1 MSLFDYFGIVDYAF
15 MVFYVVVLLFLGF
28 YLRKLASKSL
38 DNYVCGGGNIPWW
51 AMGVSG
57 MASFLDLAGT
67 AIIVSF
73 LFMMGPQGLFVE
85 FRGGAVLILPFM
97 MLWTGKW
104 HRRSGCLTGAQWNI
118 FRFGDCW
125 GGRASQ
131 LMGVIATVLTTIG
144 MLAYL
149 IIGAGIFLSTFLPWT
164 PSQCSIGLLLLATPY
179 TMMSGFYGVIF
190 TDLFQSCIII
200 AAVIYVTITAFM
212 GVDSAAEVSKVA
224 MSVTGN
230 PDWIS
235 GIPKWNV
242 HVPKGYEM
250 YKHLILFSSFYL
262 IRTVVAGIG
271 TGADPRYF
279 GAKNDRECGKLSM
292 LWTGL
297 MSFRWPLMI
306 GIAVLGLYLVND
318 LMPDQAGIE
327 KAAEAIH
334 QQYPETTKPAWG
346 DLISSIAK
354 TPKEEDAALVAQLK
368 EILGEDKFI
377 EKMNLIS
384 YDGTVNPEKILS
396 QVLQMRVAK
405 GMRGILVIALI
416 AAALSTF
423 GSWINL
429 GTSQF
434 VNDFYKKWLRPK
446 ASTKELILASWTTVA
461 SIVALSFW
469 FSKSLESINDI
480 WGWMMMGFGAGFLVP
495 SFLRLY
501 WWRFTGAASAIG
513 TLVGIVAA
521 IVQRIVWPDLT
532 AWAEANQMNSEITRW
547 MYLLLTEYNE
557 ITQFVLILTIGFIGS
572 IVATY
577 LTKPTDPEVLKNMYM
592 KTRPFGVWGHLKRE
606 LSDEERA
613 KVNREHRNDLL
624 ALPFAMVWQV
634 CIFLVPML
642 FVLHNWKEFTGT
654 FILGLVAFAGLYFI
668 WFRNQPERNF
678 YEE

>member
-1 MSLFDYFGIVDYAF
+1 MGAMGYFGILDYTF
-15 MVFYVVVLLFLGF
+15 MILYVLVLIGLGF
-28 YLRKLASKSL
+28 YLKRQASKSL
-38 DNYVCGGGNIPWW
+38 DNYICGGGNIPWW

-67 AIIVSF
+67 AVIVSF

-149 IIGAGIFLSTFLPWT
+149 IVGAGLFLSTFLPWT
-164 PSQCSIGLLLLATPY
+164 PLQCSVGLLVLATPY

-200 AAVIYVTITAFM
+200 AAVIYISITAFM
-212 GVDSAAEVSKVA
+212 GVGSAEEVSTIA
-224 MSVTGN
+224 MQVTGN

-235 GIPKWNV
+235 GAPKWEV

-250 YKHLILFSSFYL
+250 YRHLIIFSGFYL
-262 IRTVVAGIG
+262 LRTIVAGIG

-292 LWTGL
+292 LWTFL
-297 MSFRWPLMI
+297 MSVRWPLMI

-318 LMPDQAGIE
+318 LIPEQSNMTQ
-327 KAAEAIH
+327 AAEMIKADF
-334 QQYPETTKPAWG
+334 PDTAKPQWG
-346 DLISSIAK
+346 DLISNISYS
-354 TPKEEDAALVAQLK
+354 PEEYDAELVSGLK
-368 EILGEDKFI
+368 EVLGEDKWV
-377 EKMNLIS
+377 EKMNLVS
-384 YDGTVNPEKILS
+384 FEGTVNPEKILS
-396 QVLQMRVAK
+396 QVLLMKVAR
-405 GMRGILVIALI
+405 GMRGILVIALV

-423 GSWINL
+423 GSWVNL

-446 ASTKELILASWTTVA
+446 ASTRELIFASWGTVI
-461 SIVALSFW
+461 SIVCLSVL
-469 FSKSLESINDI
+469 FSLTLESINDI

-495 SFLRLY
+495 SLLRLY
-501 WWRFTGAASAIG
+501 WWRFNGAGSAIG
-513 TLVGIVAA
+513 TLVGIAAA
-521 IVQRIVWPDLT
+521 IVQRLIWPDL
-532 AWAEANQMNSEITRW
+532 
-547 MYLLLTEYNE
+547 NE
-557 ITQFVLILTIGFIGS
+557 VWQFVSVLTIGFVGS
-572 IVATY
+572 VGTTL

-592 KTRPFGVWGHLKRE
+592 KTRPMGVWGHLKKT
-606 LSDEERA
+606 LSEEERA
-613 KVNREHRNDLL
+613 KTSKEHRNDLL
-624 ALPFAMVWQV
+624 ALPFAMVWQT
-634 CIFLVPML
+634 CIFLAPML
-642 FVLHNWKEFTGT
+642 FLIHNWTGFAGT
-654 FILGLVAFAGLYFI
+654 FILGLVAFAGIYFI
-668 WFRNQPERNF
+668 WFRNQPEGNF
-678 YEE
+678 YD

>member
-1 MSLFDYFGIVDYAF
+1 MTMFDYFGKLDYAF
-15 MVFYVVVLLFLGF
+15 MIFYVIVLIGLGF
-28 YLRKLASKSL
+28 YLKRQASKSL
-38 DNYVCGGGNIPWW
+38 DNYICGGGNIPWW
-51 AMGVSG
+51 AMGISG

-67 AIIVSF
+67 AVIVSF

-149 IIGAGIFLSTFLPWT
+149 IVGAGIFLSTFLPWS
-164 PSQCSIGLLLLATPY
+164 PFACSIGLLLLATPY

-200 AAVIYVTITAFM
+200 AAVIYVSITAFT
-212 GVDSAAEVSKVA
+212 GIESASQVADIA

-235 GIPKWNV
+235 GMPKWEV

-250 YKHLILFSSFYL
+250 YKHLIIFSGFYL
-262 IRTVVAGIG
+262 LRTIVAGVG

-279 GAKNDRECGKLSM
+279 GAKNDRECGKLSL
-292 LWTGL
+292 LWTAL
-297 MSFRWPLMI
+297 MSVRWPLMI

-318 LMPDQAGIE
+318 LIPDQANIQQ
-327 KAAEAIH
+327 AANVI
-334 QQYPETTKPAWG
+334 QDYYPDTAKPMWG
-346 DLISSIAK
+346 DQISSIANAPNK
-354 TPKEEDAALVAQLK
+354 HDPALIGELK
-368 EILGEDKFI
+368 NILGETQWV

-384 YDGTVNPEKILS
+384 YEGTVNPEKILS
-396 QVLQMRVAK
+396 QVLLMKVAR

-423 GSWINL
+423 GSWVNL

-434 VNDFYKKWLRPK
+434 VNDFYKKWIRPK
-446 ASTKELILASWTTVA
+446 ATTKELILASWGTVIA
-461 SIVALSFW
+461 IVFCSFL
-469 FSKSLESINDI
+469 FSRTLESINEI

-501 WWRFTGAASAIG
+501 WWRFNGAGSAIG
-513 TLVGIVAA
+513 TLVGLIAA
-521 IVQRIVWPDLT
+521 IVQRLVVPDLNEVYQFIFVLT
-532 AWAEANQMNSEITRW
+532 VGLIGSVAAA
-547 MYLLLTEYNE
+547 LLT
-557 ITQFVLILTIGFIGS
+557 Q
-572 IVATY
+572 
-577 LTKPTDPEVLKNMYM
+577 PTDPEVLQNMYL
-592 KTRPFGVWGHLKRE
+592 KTRPFGIWGHLKNALPE
-606 LSDEERA
+606 SEKK
-613 KVNREHRNDLL
+613 KVSLEHRNDLL
-624 ALPFAMVWQV
+624 ALPFALVWQI
-634 CIFLVPML
+634 CIFLAPML
-642 FVLHNWKEFTGT
+642 FLIHNWPGFAGT
-654 FILGLVAFAGLYFI
+654 FVLGLVALAGLYFI
-668 WFRNQPERNF
+668 WFRNQPKTNF
-678 YEE
+678 YED